1 MHLDQDNE
9 QECATQIQTSFD
21 MHVITAI
28 DFGYC
33 FTAGDGPTLKAVMH
47 LVDEGIEHALEE
59 RSKPWG
65 IAREGA
71 LLAALRVLLTALQTD
86 GWLLQE
92 LRQYPKSGEQ
102 SEWSAQTP
110 CYVTLNLGCF

>member
-1 MHLDQDNE
+1 MK
-9 QECATQIQTSFD
+9 CTSIKTTSKTDTDFLSY
-21 MHVITAI
+21 VITVI
-28 DFGYC
+28 DLGCC

-71 LLAALRVLLTALQTD
+71 LLAALRVLVTALQTD

-102 SEWSAQTP
+102 IEWSAQTP